1 MTVPSGDRSQ
11 GRLSGGR
18 TVREKPINQSG
29 GIVLLD
35 QARFELASAER
46 EFSPVLRYV
55 PLHHRPKA
63 TTVSSGKD

>member
-1 MTVPSGDRSQ
+1 VGIDLKA
-11 GRLSGGR
+11 RLSGGR

-46 EFSPVLRYV
+46 ESS
-55 PLHHRPKA
+55 HRLEFICKWSI
-63 TTVSSGKD
+63 TRTVHIP